1 MPKRI
6 WKKVPVVSLVHEN
19 CDSIALGTKIRDIL
33 RKYDELEEWEDRLK
47 EYLAD
52 QIVRNDGYFKAV
64 LQRVLDIILKID
76 AIQDSQIA
84 AVVRYAF
91 TIATINRFSNK
102 ILKPL
107 DIQSPRP
114 KRPQLPLW
122 RDAA

>member
-1 MPKRI
+1 MPELI
-6 WKKVPVVSLVHEN
+6 WKKVPVVRLVHEN
-19 CDSIALGTKIRDIL
+19 CDSIALGTKIRNIL

-47 EYLAD
+47 KYLAD
-52 QIVRNDGYFKAV
+52 QIARNNGCFKAV

-76 AIQDSQIA
+76 AIQDSQIEA
-84 AVVRYAF
+84 IVRDAF
-91 TIATINRFSNK
+91 TIATINRFSNQ

-107 DIQSPRP
+107 DIQTPRP

>member
-1 MPKRI
+1 VPELI
-6 WKKVPVVSLVHEN
+6 WKKVPVVRLVHEN

-33 RKYDELEEWEDRLK
+33 RKYDELEGWEDRLK

-76 AIQDSQIA
+76 AIQDSQIEA
-84 AVVRYAF
+84 IVRDAF
-91 TIATINRFSNK
+91 TIATINRFSNE

-107 DIQSPRP
+107 DIQTPRP

-122 RDAA
+122 SDAA